1 MEKLNAFFSVFKDLF
16 GVAFGSVIIVMVQ
29 RVLKRFKERKQL
41 NKLVI
46 QETNERFQML
56 ENALIALQH
65 DRLYRL
71 TEEYIERGYVTLDEL
86 DNLDYLFSSYKALG
100 GNGSGERR
108 YNLVQKLPVV
118 NEGENDD

>member
-1 MEKLNAFFSVFKDLF
+1 
-16 GVAFGSVIIVMVQ
+16 MVQ

>member
-1 MEKLNAFFSVFKDLF
+1 MDKVITFFSGFKDFF
-16 GVAFGSVIIVMVQ
+16 GVAFGSVIIIMVQ
-29 RVLKRFKERKQL
+29 RIMKRLKDKRAL
-41 NKLVI
+41 NKMVI
-46 QETNERFQML
+46 SETNSRFNTI

-86 DNLDYLFSSYKALG
+86 DNLDYIFNSYKALG

-118 NEGENDD
+118 NEGVNND

>member
-1 MEKLNAFFSVFKDLF
+1 MN
-16 GVAFGSVIIVMVQ
+16 
-29 RVLKRFKERKQL
+29 RLKARKEVNKHFMQDTQGRFD
-41 NKLVI
+41 V
-46 QETNERFQML
+46 L

-86 DNLDYLFSSYKALG
+86 DNLEYIYTSYKALG

-108 YNLVQKLPVV
+108 YNLVQKLPII
-118 NEGENDD
+118 NEGDNNDD